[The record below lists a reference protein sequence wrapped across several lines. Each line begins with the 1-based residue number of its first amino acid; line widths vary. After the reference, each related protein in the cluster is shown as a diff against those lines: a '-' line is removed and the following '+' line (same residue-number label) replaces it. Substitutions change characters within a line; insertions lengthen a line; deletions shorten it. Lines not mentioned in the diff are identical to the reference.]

1 MISKKKLVY
10 INTYLISQL
19 VRELYVCGDII
30 KKKRLKRGE
39 RINQL
44 MSLKCGAFIARKFD
58 LKSMVR

>member
-1 MISKKKLVY
+1 MAAILKPAM
-10 INTYLISQL
+10 
-19 VRELYVCGDII
+19 
-30 KKKRLKRGE
+30 KRGE

>member
-1 MISKKKLVY
+1 MAVI
-10 INTYLISQL
+10 
-19 VRELYVCGDII
+19 
-30 KKKRLKRGE
+30 LKPAMFDNFKGE